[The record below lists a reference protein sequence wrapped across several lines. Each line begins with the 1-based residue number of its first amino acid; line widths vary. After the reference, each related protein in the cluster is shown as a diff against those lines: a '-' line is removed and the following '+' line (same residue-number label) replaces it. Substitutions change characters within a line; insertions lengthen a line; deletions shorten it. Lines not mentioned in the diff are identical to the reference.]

1 VKTRLANKIYAKLCG
16 GGGDRYKPR
25 SRRTATHIVFSR
37 WSALLR
43 QFERKK
49 RK

>member
-1 VKTRLANKIYAKLCG
+1 LKTRLANKLYTKLCAG
-16 GGGDRYKPR
+16 EGDRYKPS

-37 WSALLR
+37 WSALVR
-43 QFERKK
+43 QFGRKK